1 MEKPAGNNNNN
12 SKKGGTGGGGGSNL
26 FGRQLS
32 HGSASG
38 AGEKIWIDPYTNERV
53 WVFNPMHIVHLTKQT
68 KSRFVRI
75 VEGFKAFSNKWSVI
89 LRVIDQIRS

>member
-1 MEKPAGNNNNN
+1 MEKPAGNNN
-12 SKKGGTGGGGGSNL
+12 KKGGNGGGSL